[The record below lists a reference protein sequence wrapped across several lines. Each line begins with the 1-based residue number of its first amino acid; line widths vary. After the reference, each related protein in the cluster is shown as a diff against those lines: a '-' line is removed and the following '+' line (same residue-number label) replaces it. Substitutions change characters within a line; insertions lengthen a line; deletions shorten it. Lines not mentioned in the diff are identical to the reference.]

1 MRRLAAPFAVALAG
15 ALAASLASGPA
26 AGSPAAPGQ
35 DDGGDVRRL
44 LVFSA
49 PGLTWSDLQRLDLP
63 AIEGFA
69 ADAAIAGLVPRTIF
83 HRSDAGDA
91 YLTISAGT
99 RAAGVEGAEG
109 EVLRVD
115 EEPTEGNVGE
125 VFELRTGVRVTEG
138 SVVLGWAELVRRN
151 DAEPYDAELGL
162 LRDTLDDAG
171 VESLVIGNGDGAD
184 ELGTGL
190 DPIIQRQVGLA
201 LADGRGVV
209 TAGQLGADLL
219 TQDPAWPYGLRFD
232 PTRVV
237 TAFTTEWDRAVG
249 DDRLAAMVEAS
260 DLVRAQ
266 RYAPLV
272 AVDRAVELRD
282 QALRATDDL
291 FGQLL
296 AEVDPANDAVLLL
309 APYMAQRQLG
319 LTVTALRE
327 PGSPP
332 GYLRTATTQR
342 SGIVSLVDV
351 APTILDTFG
360 ITSPDSMEG
369 RPFEPVRS
377 GTGLDA
383 RIDHLVAVNDASR
396 FREHLLT
403 PTTTFLVLGLAFLCG
418 ATAIALAGDWSR
430 RARSWIR
437 LFALF
442 LLAVFPL
449 SYVARLFPL
458 EDLGVGVYWA
468 VTLVGA
474 ALVAVAAT
482 LVASRS
488 RQPWLGLA
496 VALALVLLVP
506 VLDVMTGS
514 DLSLNAAFGYSP
526 TGNSRLYG
534 ISNYSYGQ
542 VAAAACILAGLIAS
556 RRPTSVNRW
565 VALGLLGFVLV
576 VLGVPF
582 WGSDVGGVLAF
593 TPAVLLF
600 GAMQFGYRIRLRA
613 IVLAGLVTLA
623 AITAFGFLDL
633 SRPPEE
639 RAHLGRLFER
649 IDREGLEP
657 LLSVVERKLTANLEV
672 STGSFWVVAI
682 FIGVAFWAF
691 LARHRTQALARLQA
705 RIPSLRAGMLA
716 AAVAAVLGSI
726 LNDSGAIVGGIA
738 FTVAAAS
745 LAFLSCLPPRDQR
758 LEAGA
763 PSPPAEEARVETEPA
778 LEGVAT

>member
-1 MRRLAAPFAVALAG
+1 M
-15 ALAASLASGPA
+15 
-26 AGSPAAPGQ
+26 
-35 DDGGDVRRL
+35 
-44 LVFSA
+44 
-49 PGLTWSDLQRLDLP
+49 
-63 AIEGFA
+63 
-69 ADAAIAGLVPRTIF
+69 
-83 HRSDAGDA
+83 
-91 YLTISAGT
+91 
-99 RAAGVEGAEG
+99 
-109 EVLRVD
+109 
-115 EEPTEGNVGE
+115 
-125 VFELRTGVRVTEG
+125 
-138 SVVLGWAELVRRN
+138 GWAELVRRN

-162 LRDTLDDAG
+162 LRDTLDEAG

-184 ELGTGL
+184 ELGTGAE
-190 DPIIQRQVGLA
+190 PIIQRQVGLA

-209 TAGQLGADLL
+209 SSGQLGADLL

-237 TAFTTEWDRAVG
+237 TAFTTAWDRTVG
-249 DDRLAAMVEAS
+249 DDRLTALVEAS

-266 RYAPLV
+266 RYSPLV
-272 AVDRAVELRD
+272 AEDRAVELRD

-296 AEVDPANDAVLLL
+296 AEVDPASDAVLLL
-309 APYMAQRQLG
+309 APYMANRQLG
-319 LTVTALRE
+319 LTVAALDR
-327 PGSPP
+327 PASPS

-360 ITSPDSMEG
+360 ITAPDAMEG

-377 GTGLDA
+377 GTRLDE
-383 RIDHLVAVNDASR
+383 RIDHLVTINDASR
-396 FREHLLT
+396 FRENLLT
-403 PTTTFLVLGLAFLCG
+403 PTTTFLVLGLSALCG
-418 ATAIALAGDWSR
+418 ATAIALAGDWNR
-430 RARSWIR
+430 RARTWIR
-437 LFALF
+437 WGALF

-458 EDLGVGVYWA
+458 EDLGVGFYWA

-474 ALVAVAAT
+474 ALVALAT
-482 LVASRS
+482 VLVGARS
-488 RQPWLGLA
+488 RQPWLALAGALA
-496 VALALVLLVP
+496 VVLLVP
-506 VLDVMTGS
+506 ILDVMTGS
-514 DLSLNAAFGYSP
+514 NLSLNAAFGYSP

-542 VAAAACILAGLIAS
+542 VAVAACILAGLIAS
-556 RRPTSVNRW
+556 RRPASVNRW
-565 VALGLLGFVLV
+565 VAVGLLGFVLV

-613 IVLAGLVTLA
+613 IVLAGLATLG

-682 FIGVAFWAF
+682 PVGLAFWAF
-691 LARHRTQALARLQA
+691 LSRHRSHPLAQLHA
-705 RIPSLRAGMLA
+705 RIPSLRAGLLA

-745 LAFLSCLPPRDQR
+745 LAFLSCLPPVDQR
-758 LEAGA
+758 LDADE
-763 PSPPAEEARVETEPA
+763 PDEPAEAATEDASVDAEPA
-778 LEGVAT
+778 LEEVAT